1 MATNTGLNTAASYG
15 ITEALLATYP
25 ELKSVYE
32 LFKNSDEGAALEAL
46 FKTNYYRTSNS
57 TVKSREKQK
66 LEQPQVY
73 ADSVTKYKL
82 AARKRLVDSG
92 IQIDTTTFDI
102 LVEDAYAKG
111 LDDNQLDQAI
121 ATSGKITGF
130 GGNILGDTTTL
141 KSYANSYGVNQ
152 LLNDSYWT
160 QKSKDLFA
168 GTVTA
173 NDIEKE
179 IRTLSA
185 SAYPAY
191 GEQILAGVSFDS
203 QTSNVKQSMAT
214 WLEVDPE
221 TITNDDKTFRMLT
234 QWVNPNTGKPEK
246 MPQWLV
252 EKTIKSTPEW
262 GFTKNALSTLDS
274 LADRVLKQEWKLA

>member
-1 MATNTGLNTAASYG
+1 MADGLETAASYG
-15 ITEALLATYP
+15 ISEALLATYP
-25 ELKSVYE
+25 ELKNVYA
-32 LFKNSDEGAALEAL
+32 LFKAGDEGAALEAL

-57 TVKSREKQK
+57 TVKTRQKQK

-73 ADSVTKYKL
+73 SDSVTKYKL
-82 AARKRLVDSG
+82 AARKRLVSSG
-92 IQIDTTTFDI
+92 IQIDTATFDRV
-102 LVEDAYAKG
+102 VEDAYARG

-121 ATSGKITGF
+121 LSSNKITGF
-130 GGNILGDTTTL
+130 GGEILGDTVAL
-141 KSYANSYGVNQ
+141 KSYANSFGVNQ

-173 NDIEKE
+173 QDVQDE
-179 IRTLSA
+179 IKTLSA

-191 GEQILAGVSFDS
+191 SDQILAGVSFDS

-214 WLEVDPE
+214 YLELDPE
-221 TITNDDKTFRMLT
+221 TITNDNKTFRMIT
-234 QWVNPNTGKPEK
+234 QWVNPNTGKAEK

-252 EKTIKSTPEW
+252 EKTIKSTDEW
-262 GFTKNALSTLDS
+262 GYTKNALATLDS
-274 LADRVLKQEWKLA
+274 LSNSVLSELKLI

>member
-1 MATNTGLNTAASYG
+1 MATKTGAETAASYG

-25 ELKSVYE
+25 ELKVVYE
-32 LFKNSDEGAALEAL
+32 LFKASDEGGALEAL

-57 TVKSREKQK
+57 TVKTREKQK

-73 ADSVTKYKL
+73 ADAVTKYKL
-82 AARKRLVDSG
+82 AARQRLVTSG
-92 IQIDTTTFDI
+92 VQIDTATFDR
-102 LVEDAYAKG
+102 LVEDAYARG
-111 LDDNQLDQAI
+111 LDENQLDQAVL
-121 ATSGKITGF
+121 TSGKITGF
-130 GGNILGDTTTL
+130 GGNVLGDTTTL
-141 KSYANSYGVNQ
+141 KSYANSFGVNQ

-168 GTVTA
+168 GTVTT
-173 NDIEKE
+173 NDIQNE
-179 IRTLSA
+179 IRSLSA

-191 GEQILAGVSFDS
+191 AEGILTGQSFDS
-203 QTSNVKQSMAT
+203 QVSNVKQSMAT

-234 QWVNPNTGKPEK
+234 QWVNPATNKPEK

>member
-1 MATNTGLNTAASYG
+1 MADGIETAASYG
-15 ITEALLATYP
+15 ISEALLATYP
-25 ELKSVYE
+25 ELKNVYA
-32 LFKNSDEGAALEAL
+32 LFKAGDEGAALEAL

-57 TVKSREKQK
+57 TVKTRQKQK

-82 AARKRLVDSG
+82 AARKRLVNSG
-92 IQIDTTTFDI
+92 IQIDTATFDKV
-102 LVEDAYAKG
+102 VEDAYARG

-121 ATSGKITGF
+121 LSSNKITGF
-130 GGNILGDTTTL
+130 GGEILGDTASL
-141 KSYANSYGVNQ
+141 KSYANSFGVNQ

-173 NDIEKE
+173 QDIQNE
-179 IRTLSA
+179 IKTLSA

-191 GEQILAGVSFDS
+191 SEQILAGVSFDS
-203 QTSNVKQSMAT
+203 QTSNVKQTIAT
-214 WLEVDPE
+214 FLEKDPT
-221 TITNDDKTFRMLT
+221 TITNDDKTFRMIT
-234 QWVNPNTGKPEK
+234 QWVNPKTGQPEK

-252 EKTIKSTPEW
+252 EKTVKSTDEW
-262 GFTKNALSTLDS
+262 GYTKNALATLDS
-274 LADRVLKQEWKLA
+274 MSRKVLEEWRLV

>member
-1 MATNTGLNTAASYG
+1 MATKDGANTAASYG

-25 ELKSVYE
+25 ELKAVYE
-32 LFKNSDEGAALEAL
+32 LFKAGDEGAALEAL
-46 FKTNYYRTSNS
+46 FKTSYYRTGNS
-57 TVKSREKQK
+57 TVKTREKQK

-73 ADSVTKYKL
+73 ADAVTKYKL

-92 IQIDTTTFDI
+92 IQIDTTTFDT
-102 LVEDAYAKG
+102 LVESAYARG
-111 LDDNQLDQAI
+111 FDDNQLDQAI

-130 GGNILGDTTTL
+130 GGDVLGDTTVL
-141 KSYANSYGVNQ
+141 KTYANSYGVNQ

-168 GTVTA
+168 GTVTT
-173 NDIEKE
+173 NDIQNE

-191 GEQILAGVSFDS
+191 SDQILGGVSFDS

-214 WLEVDPE
+214 FLELDPE
-221 TITNDDKTFRMLT
+221 TITNDNKTFRMIT

-252 EKTIKSTPEW
+252 EKTIKSTDEW
-262 GFTKNALSTLDS
+262 GYTKNALATLDS
-274 LADRVLKQEWKLA
+274 LADRVLRQEWKLA

>member
-1 MATNTGLNTAASYG
+1 MATKDGANTAAAYG

-25 ELKSVYE
+25 ELKAVYE
-32 LFKNSDEGAALEAL
+32 LFKAGDEGAALEAL

-57 TVKSREKQK
+57 TVKTREKQK

-73 ADSVTKYKL
+73 ADAVTKYKL

-92 IQIDTTTFDI
+92 IQIDTTTFDT
-102 LVEDAYAKG
+102 LVESAYARG
-111 LDDNQLDQAI
+111 FDDNQLDQAI

-130 GGNILGDTTTL
+130 GGDVLGDTTVL
-141 KSYANSYGVNQ
+141 KTYANSYGVNQ

-168 GTVTA
+168 GTVTT
-173 NDIEKE
+173 NDIQNE

-191 GEQILAGVSFDS
+191 SDQILSGVSFDS

-214 WLEVDPE
+214 YLELDPE
-221 TITNDDKTFRMLT
+221 TITNDNKTFRMIT
-234 QWVNPNTGKPEK
+234 QWVNPTTGKAEK

-262 GFTKNALSTLDS
+262 GYTKNALATLDS
-274 LADRVLKQEWKLA
+274 LADKVLRQDWGLV

>member
-1 MATNTGLNTAASYG
+1 MVDGIETAASYG
-15 ITEALLATYP
+15 ISEALLATYP
-25 ELKSVYE
+25 ELKNVYA
-32 LFKNSDEGAALEAL
+32 LFKAGDEGAALEAL

-57 TVKSREKQK
+57 TVKTRQKQK

-82 AARKRLVDSG
+82 AARKRLVNSG
-92 IQIDTTTFDI
+92 IQIDTATFDKV
-102 LVEDAYAKG
+102 VEDAYSRG

-121 ATSGKITGF
+121 LSSNKITGF
-130 GGNILGDTTTL
+130 GGEILGDTASL
-141 KSYANSYGVNQ
+141 KSYANSFGVNQ

-173 NDIEKE
+173 QDIQDE
-179 IRTLSA
+179 IKTLSA

-191 GEQILAGVSFDS
+191 SEQILAGVSFDS
-203 QTSNVKQSMAT
+203 QTSNVKQTIAT
-214 WLEVDPE
+214 FLEKDPT
-221 TITNDDKTFRMLT
+221 TITNDDKTFRMIT
-234 QWVNPNTGKPEK
+234 QWVNPKTGKPEK

-252 EKTIKSTPEW
+252 EKTVKSTEEW
-262 GFTKNALSTLDS
+262 GYTKNALATLDS
-274 LADRVLKQEWKLA
+274 MSRKVLEEWRLV

>member
-32 LFKNSDEGAALEAL
+32 LFKNGDEGAALEAL

-57 TVKSREKQK
+57 TVKTREKQK

-73 ADSVTKYKL
+73 AEAVTKYKL

-92 IQIDTTTFDI
+92 IQIDTTTFDR
-102 LVEDAYAKG
+102 LVEDAYARG

-121 ATSGKITGF
+121 LTSGKITGF
-130 GGNILGDTTTL
+130 GGDVLGDTTVL

-173 NDIEKE
+173 NDIQKE

-191 GEQILAGVSFDS
+191 ADQILAGVSFDS
-203 QTSNVKQSMAT
+203 QTSNVKQSIAT
-214 WLEVDPE
+214 FLERDPE
-221 TITNDDKTFRMLT
+221 TITNDDKTFRMIT
-234 QWVNPNTGKPEK
+234 QWVNPKTGLPEK

-252 EKTIKSTPEW
+252 EKTVKSTDEW
-262 GFTKNALSTLDS
+262 GYTKNALATIDS
-274 LADRVLKQEWKLA
+274 LSNRVLSEWKLI

>member
-1 MATNTGLNTAASYG
+1 MADGLQTAASYG
-15 ITEALLATYP
+15 ISEALLATYP
-25 ELKSVYE
+25 ELKNVYA
-32 LFKNSDEGAALEAL
+32 LFKAGDEGAALEAL

-57 TVKSREKQK
+57 TVKTRQKQK

-82 AARKRLVDSG
+82 AARKRLVNSG
-92 IQIDTTTFDI
+92 IQIDTATFDKV
-102 LVEDAYAKG
+102 VEDAYSRG

-121 ATSGKITGF
+121 LSSNKITGF
-130 GGNILGDTTTL
+130 GGEILGDTASL
-141 KSYANSYGVNQ
+141 KSYANSFGVNQ

-173 NDIEKE
+173 QDIQNE
-179 IRTLSA
+179 IKTLSA

-191 GEQILAGVSFDS
+191 SEQILAGVSFDS
-203 QTSNVKQSMAT
+203 QTSNVKQTIAT
-214 WLEVDPE
+214 FLEKDPT
-221 TITNDDKTFRMLT
+221 TITNDDKTFRMIT
-234 QWVNPNTGKPEK
+234 QWVNPKTGQPEK

-252 EKTIKSTPEW
+252 EKTVKSTDEW
-262 GFTKNALSTLDS
+262 GYTKNALATLDS
-274 LADRVLKQEWKLA
+274 MSRKVLEEWRLV

>member
-1 MATNTGLNTAASYG
+1 MADGLQTAASYG
-15 ITEALLATYP
+15 ISEALLATYP
-25 ELKSVYE
+25 ELKNVYA
-32 LFKNSDEGAALEAL
+32 LFKAGDEGAALEAL

-57 TVKSREKQK
+57 TVKTRQKQK

-82 AARKRLVDSG
+82 AARKRLVSSG
-92 IQIDTTTFDI
+92 IKIDTATFDKV
-102 LVEDAYAKG
+102 VEDAYARG

-121 ATSGKITGF
+121 LSSNKITGF
-130 GGNILGDTTTL
+130 GGEILGDTASL
-141 KSYANSYGVNQ
+141 KSYANSFGVNQ

-173 NDIEKE
+173 QDIQDE
-179 IRTLSA
+179 IKTLSA

-191 GEQILAGVSFDS
+191 ADQILAGVSFDS
-203 QTSNVKQSMAT
+203 QTSNVKQTIAT
-214 WLEVDPE
+214 FLEKDPT
-221 TITNDDKTFRMLT
+221 TITNDDKTFRMIT
-234 QWVNPNTGKPEK
+234 QWVNPKTGQPEK

-252 EKTIKSTPEW
+252 EKTVKSTDEW
-262 GFTKNALSTLDS
+262 GYTKNALATLDS
-274 LADRVLKQEWKLA
+274 MSRKVLEEWRLV

>member
-1 MATNTGLNTAASYG
+1 MATKDGASTAAAYG
-15 ITEALLATYP
+15 ISEALLATYP
-25 ELKSVYE
+25 ELKAVYE
-32 LFKNSDEGAALEAL
+32 LFKAGDEGAALEAL

-57 TVKSREKQK
+57 TVKTREKQK

-73 ADSVTKYKL
+73 AEAVTKYKL

-92 IQIDTTTFDI
+92 IQIDTTTFDT

-121 ATSGKITGF
+121 TTSGKITGF
-130 GGNILGDTTTL
+130 GGDVLGDTTVL
-141 KSYANSYGVNQ
+141 KTYANSYGVNQ

-168 GTVTA
+168 GTVTT
-173 NDIEKE
+173 NDIQNE

-191 GEQILAGVSFDS
+191 GDQILAGVSFDS

-214 WLEVDPE
+214 YLELDPE
-221 TITNDDKTFRMLT
+221 TITNDNKTFRMLT
-234 QWVNPNTGKPEK
+234 QWVNPSTNKPEK

-252 EKTIKSTPEW
+252 EKTIKSTEEW
-262 GFTKNALSTLDS
+262 GYTKNALATLDS
-274 LADRVLKQEWKLA
+274 MSRKVLEELRLV

>member
-1 MATNTGLNTAASYG
+1 MADGIQTAASYG
-15 ITEALLATYP
+15 ISEALLATYP
-25 ELKSVYE
+25 ELKNVYA
-32 LFKNSDEGAALEAL
+32 LFKAGDEGAALEAL

-57 TVKSREKQK
+57 TVKTRQKQK

-82 AARKRLVDSG
+82 AARKRLVNSG
-92 IQIDTTTFDI
+92 IQIDTATFDKV
-102 LVEDAYAKG
+102 VEDAYARG

-121 ATSGKITGF
+121 LSSNKITGF
-130 GGNILGDTTTL
+130 GGEILGDTASL
-141 KSYANSYGVNQ
+141 KSYANSFGVNQ

-173 NDIEKE
+173 QDIQNE
-179 IRTLSA
+179 IKTLSA

-191 GEQILAGVSFDS
+191 SEQILAGVSFDS
-203 QTSNVKQSMAT
+203 QTSNVKQTIAT
-214 WLEVDPE
+214 FLEKDPT
-221 TITNDDKTFRMLT
+221 TITNDDKTFRMIT
-234 QWVNPNTGKPEK
+234 QWVNPKTGQPEK

-252 EKTIKSTPEW
+252 EKTVKSTDEW
-262 GFTKNALSTLDS
+262 GYTKNALATLDS
-274 LADRVLKQEWKLA
+274 MSKKVLEEWRLV

>member
-1 MATNTGLNTAASYG
+1 MADGLQTAASYG
-15 ITEALLATYP
+15 ISEALLVTYP
-25 ELKSVYE
+25 ELKNVYA
-32 LFKNSDEGAALEAL
+32 LFKAGDEGAALEAL

-57 TVKSREKQK
+57 TVKTRQKQK

-82 AARKRLVDSG
+82 AARKRLVNSG
-92 IQIDTTTFDI
+92 IQIDTATFDKV
-102 LVEDAYAKG
+102 VEDAYSRG

-121 ATSGKITGF
+121 LSSNKITGF
-130 GGNILGDTTTL
+130 GGEILGDTASL
-141 KSYANSYGVNQ
+141 KSYANSFGVNQ

-173 NDIEKE
+173 QDIQNE
-179 IRTLSA
+179 IKTLSA

-191 GEQILAGVSFDS
+191 SEQILAGVSFDS
-203 QTSNVKQSMAT
+203 QTSNVKQTIAT
-214 WLEVDPE
+214 FLEKDPT
-221 TITNDDKTFRMLT
+221 TITNDDKTFRMIT
-234 QWVNPNTGKPEK
+234 QWVNPKTGQPEK

-252 EKTIKSTPEW
+252 EKTVKSTDEW
-262 GFTKNALSTLDS
+262 GYTKNALATLDS
-274 LADRVLKQEWKLA
+274 MSRKVLEEWRLV

>member
-1 MATNTGLNTAASYG
+1 MADGLKTAASYG
-15 ITEALLATYP
+15 ISEALLATYP
-25 ELKSVYE
+25 ELKNVYA
-32 LFKNSDEGAALEAL
+32 LFKAGDEGAALEAL

-57 TVKSREKQK
+57 TVKTRQKQK

-82 AARKRLVDSG
+82 DARKRLVNSG
-92 IQIDTTTFDI
+92 IQIDTATFDKV
-102 LVEDAYAKG
+102 VEDAYARG

-121 ATSGKITGF
+121 LSSNKITGF
-130 GGNILGDTTTL
+130 GGNVLGDTTTL
-141 KSYANSYGVNQ
+141 KTYANSYGVNQ

-168 GTVTA
+168 GTVTTE
-173 NDIEKE
+173 DIQDE

-191 GEQILAGVSFDS
+191 SDQILAGVSFDS
-203 QTSNVKQSMAT
+203 QTSNVKQTIAT
-214 WLEVDPE
+214 FLEKDPT
-221 TITNDDKTFRMLT
+221 TITNDDKTFRMIT
-234 QWVNPNTGKPEK
+234 QWVNPKTGQPEK

-252 EKTIKSTPEW
+252 EKTVKSTDEW
-262 GFTKNALSTLDS
+262 GYTKNALATLDS
-274 LADRVLKQEWKLA
+274 MSKKVLEEWRLV

>member
-1 MATNTGLNTAASYG
+1 MADGLQTAASYG
-15 ITEALLATYP
+15 ISEALLATYP
-25 ELKSVYE
+25 ELKNVYA
-32 LFKNSDEGAALEAL
+32 LFKAGDEGAALEAL

-57 TVKSREKQK
+57 TVKTRQKQK

-82 AARKRLVDSG
+82 AARKRLVNSG
-92 IQIDTTTFDI
+92 IQIDTATFDKV
-102 LVEDAYAKG
+102 VEDAYARG

-121 ATSGKITGF
+121 LSSNKITGF
-130 GGNILGDTTTL
+130 GGEILGDTASL
-141 KSYANSYGVNQ
+141 KSYANSFGVNQ

-173 NDIEKE
+173 QDIQNE
-179 IRTLSA
+179 IKTLSA

-191 GEQILAGVSFDS
+191 SEQILAGVSFDS
-203 QTSNVKQSMAT
+203 QTSNVKQTIAT
-214 WLEVDPE
+214 FLEKDPT
-221 TITNDDKTFRMLT
+221 TITNDDKTFRMIT
-234 QWVNPNTGKPEK
+234 QWVNPKTGQPEK

-252 EKTIKSTPEW
+252 EKTVKSTDEW
-262 GFTKNALSTLDS
+262 GYTKNALATLDS
-274 LADRVLKQEWKLA
+274 MSRKVLEEWRLV

>member
-1 MATNTGLNTAASYG
+1 MADGIETAASYG
-15 ITEALLATYP
+15 ISEALLATYP
-25 ELKSVYE
+25 ELKNVYA
-32 LFKNSDEGAALEAL
+32 LFKAGDEGAALEAL

-57 TVKSREKQK
+57 TVKTRQKQK

-73 ADSVTKYKL
+73 SDSVTKYKL
-82 AARKRLVDSG
+82 AARKRLVSSG
-92 IQIDTTTFDI
+92 IQIDTATFDKV
-102 LVEDAYAKG
+102 VEDAYARG

-121 ATSGKITGF
+121 LSSNKITGF
-130 GGNILGDTTTL
+130 GGEILGDTVAL
-141 KSYANSYGVNQ
+141 KSYANSFGVNQ

-173 NDIEKE
+173 QDVQNE

-191 GEQILAGVSFDS
+191 SDQILAGVSFDS

-214 WLEVDPE
+214 YLELDPE
-221 TITNDDKTFRMLT
+221 TITNDNKTFRMIT
-234 QWVNPNTGKPEK
+234 QWVNPNTGKAEK

-252 EKTIKSTPEW
+252 EKTIKSTDEW
-262 GFTKNALSTLDS
+262 GYTKNALATLDS
-274 LADRVLKQEWKLA
+274 LSNSVLSELKLI

>member
-1 MATNTGLNTAASYG
+1 MADGLQTAASYG
-15 ITEALLATYP
+15 ISEALLATYP
-25 ELKSVYE
+25 ELKNVYA
-32 LFKNSDEGAALEAL
+32 LFKAGDEGAALEAL

-57 TVKSREKQK
+57 TVKTRQKQK

-82 AARKRLVDSG
+82 AARKRLVNSG
-92 IQIDTTTFDI
+92 IQIDTATVDKV
-102 LVEDAYAKG
+102 VEDAYARG

-121 ATSGKITGF
+121 LSSNKITGF
-130 GGNILGDTTTL
+130 GGEILGDTASL
-141 KSYANSYGVNQ
+141 KSYANSFGVNQ

-173 NDIEKE
+173 QDIQNE
-179 IRTLSA
+179 IKTLSA

-191 GEQILAGVSFDS
+191 SEQILAGVSFDS
-203 QTSNVKQSMAT
+203 QTSNVKQTIAT
-214 WLEVDPE
+214 FLEKDPT
-221 TITNDDKTFRMLT
+221 TITNDDKTFRMIT
-234 QWVNPNTGKPEK
+234 QWVNPKTGQPEK

-252 EKTIKSTPEW
+252 EKTVKSTDEW
-262 GFTKNALSTLDS
+262 GYTKNALATLDS
-274 LADRVLKQEWKLA
+274 MSRKVLEEWRLV

>member
-1 MATNTGLNTAASYG
+1 MADGLQTAASYG
-15 ITEALLATYP
+15 ISEALLATYP
-25 ELKSVYE
+25 ELKNVYA
-32 LFKNSDEGAALEAL
+32 LFKAGDEGAALEAL

-57 TVKSREKQK
+57 TVKTRQKQK

-82 AARKRLVDSG
+82 AARKRLVNSG
-92 IQIDTTTFDI
+92 IQIDTATFDKV
-102 LVEDAYAKG
+102 VEDAYARG

-121 ATSGKITGF
+121 LSSNKITGF
-130 GGNILGDTTTL
+130 GGEILGDTVAL
-141 KSYANSYGVNQ
+141 KSYANSFGVNQ

-173 NDIEKE
+173 QDVQNE

-191 GEQILAGVSFDS
+191 ADQILAGVSFDS

-214 WLEVDPE
+214 WLELDPE
-221 TITNDDKTFRMLT
+221 TITNDNKTFRMIT
-234 QWVNPNTGKPEK
+234 QWVNPNTGKAEK

-252 EKTIKSTPEW
+252 EKTIKSTDEW
-262 GFTKNALSTLDS
+262 GYTKNAMATLDS
-274 LADRVLKQEWKLA
+274 LADSVLSELKLI